1 MPALTRA
8 MAAAFLLVL
17 TAGCGGGQKEQRT
30 LDTRPLEESRAFEII
45 SKMMQERGFKP
56 VRDVEVELT
65 NQVRFPCDLRAE
77 GQAFC
82 VEFLTDPD
90 RLEIGM
96 VPPPA
101 AGSRLHVLSA
111 RTVSNDPSAATEP
124 IYVFFIDDRKFVY
137 QYNPTSD
144 NRADITYQEIESRL
158 DRDVSDFLSWYESY
172 RMKK

>member
-1 MPALTRA
+1 MPALIRA
-8 MAAAFLLVL
+8 MAAALLL
-17 TAGCGGGQKEQRT
+17 FSAAGCGGGQKEQKT

-45 SKMMQERGFKP
+45 SQMMQERGFKA
-56 VRDVEVELT
+56 VRDVQIELS

-82 VEFLTDPD
+82 IEYLTDRD
-90 RLEIGM
+90 RLDIGM

-101 AGSRLHVLSA
+101 VGSRLHVLSA
-111 RTVSNDPSAATEP
+111 RTISDDPSVAIEP

-144 NRADITYQEIESRL
+144 NRADITYQEVESRL
-158 DRDVSDFLSWYESY
+158 RRDVSDFLSWYDSY
-172 RMKK
+172 RVKK